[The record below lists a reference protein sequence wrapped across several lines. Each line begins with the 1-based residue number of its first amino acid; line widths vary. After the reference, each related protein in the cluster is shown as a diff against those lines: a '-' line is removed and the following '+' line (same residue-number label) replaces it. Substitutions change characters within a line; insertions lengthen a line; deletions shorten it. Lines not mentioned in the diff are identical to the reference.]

1 MITVKDRVFKL
12 DTAHTSYLFSI
23 TEKGHPQHIYYGAR
37 LPEADVEALAQKNTV
52 ILGSTV
58 DYDGETPGYSLETL
72 LLEYSGN
79 GKGDYRHSPT
89 EFLLPDGTFTTDFV
103 YDRHEIRSVPYTSDC
118 GLPFAGGE
126 GETLSLRLTD
136 KKYPGVALVLNY
148 TVFEHCD
155 VIARNAELHNG
166 SDGDLYLRKFMSL
179 MLDLP
184 QAEYTMLTLD
194 GGWAKEAHIHERP
207 VSYGILVNDSTVG
220 ASSNRHNPA
229 FLLKAGGADEAHG
242 SVYGFN
248 LVYSGNHY
256 SAVERSNQDTLRVMC
271 GINPHCFLWRLKSGE
286 HFITPQ
292 AVMSYSDS
300 GTDRLAQAMHDFVNR
315 HIIREGFQN
324 SERPI
329 VLNNWEATFFHFN
342 RRKILALARK
352 AKSLG
357 VEMFVL
363 DDGWFGKRNSDTA
376 GLGDWTVNTKKLP
389 GGITGLC
396 ARINRMGL
404 RFGLWFE
411 PECVNEDS
419 DLYRAHPDWA
429 IQIPG
434 RAPSLGRHQ
443 LVLDLTRPEVR
454 DYIVD
459 AVDAVLSSANIEYV
473 KWDYNRHISDAYS
486 ASLSN
491 QGEFFHRYILGLYEV
506 LRRIFCEKHPTVL
519 LESCSSG
526 GNRFDLGMLCFSP
539 QIWTSDDTD
548 AAERLAIQQ
557 GMYCFYPPSAVSNHV
572 SMTPNQQT
580 LRSVALS
587 TRFNVAAFG
596 VLGYELDFGELTPNE
611 RRQIKAQI
619 AFYKA
624 HRSTLQYGRFTHY
637 FPRPGERVSWQMTKG
652 SETLAALYNLS
663 YSAAPPRDMLRILD
677 ARPGKRYAMTSVRQ
691 SLRIGRF
698 GSLIKHV
705 VPVRLNAD
713 GAVMRFVD
721 RHFAMTDG
729 QERYTCSGEALRAGI
744 PLAMQYSGT
753 GYDPAL
759 RITGDWGSTLYT
771 VTELTSPEGKEDAN
785 G

>member
-12 DTAHTSYLFSI
+12 DTARTSYILAISDH
-23 TEKGHPQHIYYGAR
+23 GHPQHIYYGAR
-37 LPEADVEALAQKNTV
+37 LPEADVEALVLKNTIV
-52 ILGSTV
+52 LGSLV
-58 DYDGETPGYSLETL
+58 EYSKDTPGYSLDTL

-89 EFLLPDGTFTTDFV
+89 EFILPDGTFTTDFIFDSYEV
-103 YDRHEIRSVPYTSDC
+103 SGAPYTSDC
-118 GLPFAGGE
+118 GLPFAIGKGQ
-126 GETLSLRLTD
+126 TLSLRLKD
-136 KKYPGVALVLNY
+136 NKYPDAVLTLNY
-148 TVFEHCD
+148 TVFEDCD
-155 VIARNAELHNG
+155 VIARNAELRN
-166 SDGDLYLRKFMSL
+166 DTEGDIYLRKFMSL
-179 MLDLP
+179 MVDFP
-184 QAEYTMLTLD
+184 ESDYTLLTLD
-194 GGWAKEAHIHERP
+194 GSWAKEAHIHERP
-207 VSYGILVNDSTVG
+207 VSYGICVNDSTVG

-229 FLLKAGGADEAHG
+229 FLLKERGADQEHG
-242 SVYGFN
+242 NVYGFN
-248 LVYSGNHY
+248 LIYSGNHY
-256 SAVERSNQDTLRVMC
+256 SAVEKNDQDTLRVMC
-271 GINPHCFLWRLKSGE
+271 GINPHCFLWKLKPGE
-286 HFITPQ
+286 HFVTPQ
-292 AVMSYSDS
+292 AVMSYSGEGVNVLS
-300 GTDRLAQAMHDFVNR
+300 RNMHDFVNA
-315 HIIREGFQN
+315 HIIREEFQN
-324 SERPI
+324 SERPV

-363 DDGWFGKRNSDTA
+363 DDGWFGKRNDDNA

-396 ARINRMGL
+396 QKINRMGL

-434 RAPSLGRHQ
+434 REPSLGRHQ
-443 LVLDLTRPEVR
+443 MVLDLTRPEVR
-454 DYIVD
+454 DYIVG
-459 AVDAVLSSANIEYV
+459 ALDAVLSSANIEYV
-473 KWDYNRHISDAYS
+473 KWDYNRHISDMYS
-486 ASLSN
+486 TSLSN

-506 LRRIFCEKHPTVL
+506 LRRIFCEKHPKVL

-557 GMYCFYPPSAVSNHV
+557 GMYCFYPPSTISNHV

-580 LRSVALS
+580 LRTIALS
-587 TRFNVAAFG
+587 SRFNVAAFG

-611 RRQIKAQI
+611 RKQIKAQI

-624 HRSTLQYGRFTHY
+624 HRATLQYGHYAHY
-637 FPRPGERVSWQMTKG
+637 FPRPGERVSWQMEKG
-652 SETLAALYNLS
+652 DETIAAIYNLF
-663 YSAAPPRDMLRILD
+663 YYTAPPRDVLRILS
-677 ARPGKRYAMTSVRQ
+677 AKSGKRYTMKSVKQ
-691 SLRIGRF
+691 SLRIARF

-705 VPVRLNAD
+705 SPV
-713 GAVMRFVD
+713 AVNSEGVLMRFVD

-729 QERYTCSGEALRAGI
+729 QEEYTCSGEAMQAGI

-753 GYDPAL
+753 GYNPNI
-759 RITGDWGSTLYT
+759 RILGDWGSTLYT
-771 VTELTSPEGKEDAN
+771 VTEIPSEE
-785 G
+785 